1 MFVRLARAVRSA
13 FQRNTVNG
21 RVHSWQNGLISDRD
35 RLFMKGTGRLP
46 CIRRHDLPLAFAHTG
61 SRGGSF
67 HTRMESPLSPS
78 QTD

>member
-21 RVHSWQNGLISDRD
+21 RVQSWQNGLTPDRENC
-35 RLFMKGTGRLP
+35 FMKDTAPLP

-61 SRGGSF
+61 SRGGNF
-67 HTRMESPLSPS
+67 HTRMENPLSPS